1 MALGVSYSG
10 ESFHGWQFQGDS
22 IATVQACLETALS
35 KVADKPVRV
44 ACAGRTDSGVHAT
57 KQVVHFQSDVDRP
70 LKAWVMGTNAHLP
83 DSVSVTWSR
92 EVPSEFN
99 ARHSARAR
107 RYVYLIY
114 DQRIRSALFPNLY
127 TREHR
132 TLDPKRMHEAAQYLL
147 GENDFS
153 SFRAA
158 NCQSRSPMRNI
169 HHLSVVRGGD
179 LVVIDVQANAFLHHM
194 VRNIAGVLMDI
205 GASEQPVSWTR
216 ELIKICDRR
225 QASVTAAPN
234 GLYLVDVL
242 YPDYP
247 EIPEGPDLPHLL
259 SMIDLT

>member
-1 MALGVSYSG
+1 
-10 ESFHGWQFQGDS
+10 
-22 IATVQACLETALS
+22 
-35 KVADKPVRV
+35 
-44 ACAGRTDSGVHAT
+44 
-57 KQVVHFQSDVDRP
+57 
-70 LKAWVMGTNAHLP
+70 MGSNAHLP

-92 EVPSEFN
+92 EVPTEFN

-107 RYVYLIY
+107 RYIYLIY
-114 DQRIRSALFPNLY
+114 DQRVRSALFPSLY
-127 TREHR
+127 TRELR
-132 TLDPKRMHEAAQYLL
+132 TLDPNRMHEAAQYLL

-158 NCQSRSPMRNI
+158 NCQSRYPTRNI
-169 HHLSVVRGGD
+169 HHLNVARHGE

-216 ELIKICDRR
+216 ELIEARDRK

-247 EIPEGPDLPHLL
+247 EIPEGPALPHLL
-259 SMIDLT
+259 SMFNLI